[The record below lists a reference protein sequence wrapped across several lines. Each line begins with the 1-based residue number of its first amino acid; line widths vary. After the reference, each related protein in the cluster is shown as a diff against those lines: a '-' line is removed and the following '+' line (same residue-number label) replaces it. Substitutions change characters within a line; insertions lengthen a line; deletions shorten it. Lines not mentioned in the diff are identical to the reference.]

1 MANLQGYGTNSVGN
15 MLNHYTRHAGD
26 PEQTKY
32 RYANQDI
39 DQTRTH
45 LNYAIFARDDPAA
58 FVQSKIDEVDVKP
71 KGGDKATNVISD
83 WVITLPKNPALI
95 GREREFFQTAYDY
108 MLKTVPEKLIVGAWV
123 HMDENQ
129 PHMHF
134 CFCPMVHT
142 AVMTNDKSRPLLDA
156 QGQVKRDKK
165 GTPRYERVQVRD
177 AAGKPVYRSSFG
189 QTKVYTRARMKK
201 FHPDLE
207 KAMEGHFGFKVGIEL
222 EDKGEKL
229 LSDLKQ
235 PDYIKAKETMSRQQS
250 RIRALEAKEVETRG
264 KLGAL
269 TDEVEKKRSQSA
281 DIDFEI
287 GVKTG
292 ELDDLQDEVEQ
303 KIELRDEVGENL
315 KREQR
320 RLESV
325 RRTAGRFEE
334 DVEELEAIASLAER
348 FDHAGRFEKRGTLD
362 EIAARCDG
370 LRGRV
375 SQFVEEVREAVGRL
389 GLAIADLTRR
399 LGPRSARMTTKALK
413 RDLAALERDYGE
425 DDDRSPKARAAEAQ
439 RAARA
444 RDVNRDDRPPQRSW
458 SQSR

>member
-1 MANLQGYGTNSVGN
+1 

-95 GREREFFQTAYDY
+95 GREREFFQTAYDH

-156 QGQVKRDKK
+156 RGQVKRDKK

-281 DIDFEI
+281 DIDLEI
-287 GVKTG
+287 GGKTG
-292 ELDDLQDEVEQ
+292 ELDDLRNEIEQ
-303 KIELRDEVGENL
+303 KILDLAAAKAECEAVS
-315 KREQR
+315 Q
-320 RLESV
+320 RLESLRQREREV
-325 RRTAGRFEE
+325 AGDVAELRPIAAEIGRWE
-334 DVEELEAIASLAER
+334 AAGKAERGAILDNIVVKCDGLASRIRAGVAGMRIKVEELRSRISRPLEYLMRREQPRQQSLN
-348 FDHAGRFEKRGTLD
+348 DV
-362 EIAARCDG
+362 
-370 LRGRV
+370 LR
-375 SQFVEEVREAVGRL
+375 
-389 GLAIADLTRR
+389 D
-399 LGPRSARMTTKALK
+399 
-413 RDLAALERDYGE
+413 
-425 DDDRSPKARAAEAQ
+425 AQ
-439 RAARA
+439 RAADAWNRDHAAPQRTYRGRA
-444 RDVNRDDRPPQRSW
+444 R
-458 SQSR
+458 

>member
-95 GREREFFQTAYDY
+95 GREREFFQTAYDH
-108 MLKTVPEKLIVGAWV
+108 MMKTVSEKLIVGAWV
-123 HMDENQ
+123 HMDETQ

-134 CFCPMVHT
+134 CFCPVVHT

-165 GTPRYERVQVRD
+165 GTPRYERVQVCD

-235 PDYIKAKETMSRQQS
+235 SDYIKAKEAMSRQQS
-250 RIRALEAKEVETRG
+250 RIRALEAKEVE
-264 KLGAL
+264 
-269 TDEVEKKRSQSA
+269 
-281 DIDFEI
+281 I
-287 GVKTG
+287 
-292 ELDDLQDEVEQ
+292 EQ
-303 KIELRDEVGENL
+303 KILDLVAAKAECEAVS
-315 KREQR
+315 Q
-320 RLESV
+320 RLESLRQREREVAGDVAELRPIAAEIGRWEAADRAGKCAILDSIADGCSALRERIQGRVERLGKRIEEVGARV
-325 RRTAGRFEE
+325 RALR
-334 DVEELEAIASLAER
+334 
-348 FDHAGRFEKRGTLD
+348 EKVMPSTRKLKHGLKEKQESLD
-362 EIAARCDG
+362 EVMDWARKSAG
-370 LRGRV
+370 SFGRE
-375 SQFVEEVREAVGRL
+375 SAP
-389 GLAIADLTRR
+389 TRSR
-399 LGPRSARMTTKALK
+399 
-413 RDLAALERDYGE
+413 
-425 DDDRSPKARAAEAQ
+425 Q
-439 RAARA
+439 
-444 RDVNRDDRPPQRSW
+444 
-458 SQSR
+458 QSR

>member
-83 WVITLPKNPALI
+83 WVITLPKNSALR
-95 GREREFFQTAYDY
+95 GREREFFQTAYDH

-177 AAGKPVYRSSFG
+177 DAGKPVYRSSFG
-189 QTKVYTRARMKK
+189 QTKVYTRARMKR

-281 DIDFEI
+281 GIDLEI
-287 GVKTG
+287 GGKTG
-292 ELDDLQDEVEQ
+292 ELDDLRNEIEQ
-303 KIELRDEVGENL
+303 KILDLAAAKAECEAVS
-315 KREQR
+315 Q
-320 RLESV
+320 RLESLRQREREV
-325 RRTAGRFEE
+325 AG
-334 DVEELEAIASLAER
+334 DVAELRPIAAEIGRWEAAGKAER
-348 FDHAGRFEKRGTLD
+348 GAILD
-362 EIAARCDG
+362 RICAKCDG
-370 LRGRV
+370 LASRIREDIAGIWLKVDELR
-375 SQFVEEVREAVGRL
+375 SRISRPLEYLMPKPKTESYGLDEV
-389 GLAIADLTRR
+389 
-399 LGPRSARMTTKALK
+399 M
-413 RDLAALERDYGE
+413 RDAT
-425 DDDRSPKARAAEAQ
+425 RAAEAWN
-439 RAARA
+439 RNHAAQ
-444 RDVNRDDRPPQRSW
+444 PTTSRSRGR
-458 SQSR
+458 SRLW

>member
-1 MANLQGYGTNSVGN
+1 

-26 PEQTKY
+26 PEQTRY

-39 DQTRTH
+39 DPARTH
-45 LNYAIFARDDPAA
+45 LNYAIFAREDPAA

-83 WVITLPKNPALI
+83 WVITLPKSPALR
-95 GREREFFQTAYDY
+95 GREREFFQTAYDH
-108 MLKTVPEKLIVGAWV
+108 MLKTVPECLVVGAWV

-134 CFCPMVHT
+134 CFCPVVHT

-156 QGQVKRDKK
+156 QGRVKRDKK

-177 AAGKPVYRSSFG
+177 AAGKPVYRVSFG
-189 QTKVYTRARMKK
+189 QTKVYTRARMKR

-235 PDYIKAKETMSRQQS
+235 PDYIKAKETMSRQQR

-269 TDEVEKKRSQSA
+269 TDEVEKKRSQAA
-281 DIDFEI
+281 DIGLKVDE
-287 GVKTG
+287 KTI
-292 ELDDLQDEVEQ
+292 ELDG
-303 KIELRDEVGENL
+303 LRDEI
-315 KREQR
+315 EQKALDLANAKAECEAVSQ
-320 RLESV
+320 RLESLRQREGELAGDVGELQPIATEV
-325 RRTAGRFEE
+325 RGWEAAGKAERGAILDNIAVKCDGLASRIRTAVAGIRLK
-334 DVEELEAIASLAER
+334 VEELRERIAAPVRYAQRREPQPRQQS
-348 FDHAGRFEKRGTLD
+348 LD
-362 EIAARCDG
+362 E
-370 LRGRV
+370 
-375 SQFVEEVREAVGRL
+375 
-389 GLAIADLTRR
+389 
-399 LGPRSARMTTKALK
+399 MM
-413 RDLAALERDYGE
+413 RD
-425 DDDRSPKARAAEAQ
+425 AQ
-439 RAARA
+439 RAADAWNRDHAAPQRTYRGRA
-444 RDVNRDDRPPQRSW
+444 R
-458 SQSR
+458 

>member
-1 MANLQGYGTNSVGN
+1 

-26 PEQTKY
+26 HEQTKY

-83 WVITLPKNPALI
+83 WVITLPKNPTLI
-95 GREREFFQTAYDY
+95 GREREFFQTAYDH

-281 DIDFEI
+281 DIDLEI
-287 GVKTG
+287 GGKTG
-292 ELDDLQDEVEQ
+292 ELDDLQNEIEQ
-303 KIELRDEVGENL
+303 KILDLAAAKAECEAVS
-315 KREQR
+315 Q
-320 RLESV
+320 RLESLRQREREV
-325 RRTAGRFEE
+325 AGDVAELRPIAAEIGRWE
-334 DVEELEAIASLAER
+334 AAGKAERGAILDNIVVKCDGLASRIRAGVAGMRIKVEELRSRISRPLEYLMRREQPRQQSLN
-348 FDHAGRFEKRGTLD
+348 DV
-362 EIAARCDG
+362 
-370 LRGRV
+370 LR
-375 SQFVEEVREAVGRL
+375 
-389 GLAIADLTRR
+389 D
-399 LGPRSARMTTKALK
+399 
-413 RDLAALERDYGE
+413 
-425 DDDRSPKARAAEAQ
+425 AQ
-439 RAARA
+439 RAADAWNRDHAAPQRTYRGRA
-444 RDVNRDDRPPQRSW
+444 R
-458 SQSR
+458 

>member
-1 MANLQGYGTNSVGN
+1 

-58 FVQSKIDEVDVKP
+58 FVQSKIDGVDVKP

-83 WVITLPKNPALI
+83 WVITLPKNPALT
-95 GREREFFQTAYDY
+95 GREREFFQTAYDH
-108 MLKTVPEKLIVGAWV
+108 MLETVPEKLVVGAWV

-134 CFCPMVHT
+134 CFCPVVHT

-281 DIDFEI
+281 DIDLEI

-303 KIELRDEVGENL
+303 KILDLAAAKAECEAVS
-315 KREQR
+315 Q
-320 RLESV
+320 RLESLRQREREVAGDVAELRPIAAEV
-325 RRTAGRFEE
+325 RGWEAAGKAERGAIL
-334 DVEELEAIASLAER
+334 DRIAAQCDGLASRIRAGVAGIRLKVEELRSRISRPLEYLMRREQPRQQSLN
-348 FDHAGRFEKRGTLD
+348 DV
-362 EIAARCDG
+362 
-370 LRGRV
+370 LR
-375 SQFVEEVREAVGRL
+375 
-389 GLAIADLTRR
+389 D
-399 LGPRSARMTTKALK
+399 
-413 RDLAALERDYGE
+413 
-425 DDDRSPKARAAEAQ
+425 AQ
-439 RAARA
+439 RAADAWNRDHAAPQRTYRGRA
-444 RDVNRDDRPPQRSW
+444 R
-458 SQSR
+458 

>member
-1 MANLQGYGTNSVGN
+1 

-45 LNYAIFARDDPAA
+45 LNYAIFAREDPAA
-58 FVQSKIDEVDVKP
+58 FVQSKIDNADVKP

-83 WVITLPKNPALI
+83 WVITLPKNPALK
-95 GREREFFQTAYDY
+95 GREREFFQTAYDH
-108 MLKTVPEKLIVGAWV
+108 MLKTVPERLVVGAWV

-134 CFCPMVHT
+134 CFCPMVRT

-156 QGQVKRDKK
+156 QGRVKRDKK

-189 QTKVYTRARMKK
+189 QSKVYTRARMKR

-281 DIDFEI
+281 DIDLEI
-287 GVKTG
+287 SGKTG
-292 ELDDLQDEVEQ
+292 ELDDLQNEIEQ
-303 KIELRDEVGENL
+303 KILDLVAAKAECEAVS
-315 KREQR
+315 Q
-320 RLESV
+320 RLESL

-348 FDHAGRFEKRGTLD
+348 FDHAGRFEKRGMLD

-444 RDVNRDDRPPQRSW
+444 RDANRDDRPPQRSW